1 MDRHEFVI
9 DSPASA
15 GQRIDK
21 VLPEFN
27 ADWSRTQMQDWIKDG
42 LISVNG
48 KEVKSNYKVKMN
60 DTIEVTEKEV
70 VEADIQ
76 PENLD
81 LDIYYEDD
89 DVAIVYKPKGM
100 VVHPSAG
107 HYTGTLV
114 NGLMYQMKNL
124 SGINGE
130 VRPGIVHRIDKDTS
144 GLLMVAKNDI
154 AHRGLVDQLV
164 DKSVTRKYTALV
176 HGNIPHDYGTVDAP
190 IGRNK
195 NDRQA
200 MDVVDDGKE
209 AVTHFNVKK
218 HFKNYTLVECQLET
232 GRTHQIRVHM
242 KYIGFPLVGY
252 TKYGPRKTMDI
263 GGQALHAG
271 VIGFEHPI
279 TKEYIEQEAPLPQ
292 YFNEILTELE
302 EVES

>member
-81 LDIYYEDD
+81 LDIYYEED

-242 KYIGFPLVGY
+242 KYIGFPLVGD

-292 YFNEILTELE
+292 YFNEILTEVE
-302 EVES
+302 EVAS

>member
-1 MDRHEFVI
+1 MDIHEFKI
-9 DSPASA
+9 EDQNDT

-21 VLPEFN
+21 LLPEYN
-27 ADWSRTQMQDWIKDG
+27 SDWSRTQIQDWIKED
-42 LISVNG
+42 LVKVND
-48 KEVKSNYKVKMN
+48 KVIKSNYKTKMN
-60 DTIEVTEKEV
+60 DHIVVTEKEI

-76 PENLD
+76 PENLN
-81 LDIYYEDD
+81 LDIFYEDD

-100 VVHPSAG
+100 VVHLSAG

-130 VRPGIVHRIDKDTS
+130 IRPGIVHRIDKDTS

-154 AHRGLVDQLV
+154 AHRSLVDQLV
-164 DKSVTRKYTALV
+164 KKTVTRKYVALV
-176 HGNIPHDYGTVDAP
+176 HGNIPHDYGTIDAP

-195 NDRQA
+195 NDRQS
-200 MDVVDDGKE
+200 MDVVDDGKD
-209 AVTHFNVKK
+209 AITHFNVLE
-218 HFKNYTLVECQLET
+218 HFDKYTLIECILET

-242 KYIGFPLVGY
+242 KYIGFPLVGDP
-252 TKYGPRKTMDI
+252 KYGPKKTMDI

-279 TKEYIEQEAPLPQ
+279 THENIEKSAALPDDFEQ
-292 YFNEILTELE
+292 LLTELRRSE
-302 EVES
+302 K

>member
-1 MDRHEFVI
+1 MDIHEFKI
-9 DSPASA
+9 EDQNDT

-21 VLPEFN
+21 LLPEYN
-27 ADWSRTQMQDWIKDG
+27 SDWSRTQIQDWIKED
-42 LISVNG
+42 LVKVND
-48 KEVKSNYKVKMN
+48 KVIKSNYKTKMN
-60 DTIEVTEKEV
+60 DHIVVTEKEI

-76 PENLD
+76 PENLN
-81 LDIYYEDD
+81 LDIFYEDD

-130 VRPGIVHRIDKDTS
+130 IRPGIVHRIDKDTS

-154 AHRGLVDQLV
+154 AHRSLVDQLV
-164 DKSVTRKYTALV
+164 KKTVTRKYVALV
-176 HGNIPHDYGTVDAP
+176 HGNIPHDYGTIDAP

-195 NDRQA
+195 NDRQS
-200 MDVVDDGKE
+200 MDVVDDGKD
-209 AVTHFNVKK
+209 AITHFNVLE
-218 HFKNYTLVECQLET
+218 HFDKYTLIECILET

-242 KYIGFPLVGY
+242 KYIGFPLVGDP
-252 TKYGPRKTMDI
+252 KYGPKKTMDI

-279 TKEYIEQEAPLPQ
+279 THENIEKSAALPNDFEQ
-292 YFNEILTELE
+292 LLTELRRSE
-302 EVES
+302 K

>member
-89 DVAIVYKPKGM
+89 DVVIVYKPKGM

-209 AVTHFNVKK
+209 AVTHFNVQKA
-218 HFKNYTLVECQLET
+218 F
-232 GRTHQIRVHM
+232 
-242 KYIGFPLVGY
+242 
-252 TKYGPRKTMDI
+252 
-263 GGQALHAG
+263 
-271 VIGFEHPI
+271 
-279 TKEYIEQEAPLPQ
+279 
-292 YFNEILTELE
+292 
-302 EVES
+302 

>member
-164 DKSVTRKYTALV
+164 D
-176 HGNIPHDYGTVDAP
+176 
-190 IGRNK
+190 
-195 NDRQA
+195 
-200 MDVVDDGKE
+200 
-209 AVTHFNVKK
+209 
-218 HFKNYTLVECQLET
+218 
-232 GRTHQIRVHM
+232 
-242 KYIGFPLVGY
+242 
-252 TKYGPRKTMDI
+252 
-263 GGQALHAG
+263 
-271 VIGFEHPI
+271 
-279 TKEYIEQEAPLPQ
+279 
-292 YFNEILTELE
+292 
-302 EVES
+302 

>member
-242 KYIGFPLVGY
+242 KYIGFPLVGD
-252 TKYGPRKTMDI
+252 TKYGLRKTMDI